1 MHRLLFFTCLFI
13 SAWAPAILQAQQLP
27 FQTINTAGQS
37 RSNGTILLE
46 DALGGFMAGIRATPT
61 FIYTEGFLQPDA
73 GTTSSIPFINNVTLS
88 SGNGIDNAGTTFIA
102 GSTLLEFTV
111 GEFASLTYVN
121 ANNMLTQGILQ
132 PYSSGSALPVS
143 GLEFYAKRTGKNQV
157 QLDWKT
163 VQEISNR
170 GFHIER
176 KKENE
181 SDFRTIGFVSTAAAG
196 GNSNQPLQY
205 RYPDNN
211 DFAGKT
217 YYRLKQEDI
226 DGRTLHSVIRWV
238 NGESNQASMQ
248 IWPVPSTGPVSVLVT
263 GIGKADQLH
272 VYDMNGRLVQQ
283 QSIQDNIPVQLKPLL
298 PGSYLLRLAGNKELS
313 GRAVIQ

>member
-1 MHRLLFFTCLFI
+1 MCKKIMVVAGLCITLT
-13 SAWAPAILQAQQLP
+13 AKAQQLVP
-27 FQTINTAGQS
+27 QTINSGGNHKAAGA
-37 RSNGTILLE
+37 IVLE
-46 DALGGFMAGIRATPT
+46 DALGGLLVSSISGSGFL
-61 FIYTEGFLQPDA
+61 YTQDFLQPDA

-157 QLDWKT
+157 QLNWKT

-313 GRAVIQ
+313 RRTVIQ

>member
-1 MHRLLFFTCLFI
+1 MCKKIMVVAGLCITLT
-13 SAWAPAILQAQQLP
+13 AKAQQLVP
-27 FQTINTAGQS
+27 QTINSGGNHKAAGA
-37 RSNGTILLE
+37 IVLE
-46 DALGGFMAGIRATPT
+46 DALGGLLVSSISGSGFL
-61 FIYTEGFLQPDA
+61 YTQDFLQPDA

-157 QLDWKT
+157 QLNWKT

-263 GIGKADQLH
+263 GIDNTDRLL
-272 VYDMNGRLVQQ
+272 VYDMSGRLVQQ
-283 QSIQDNIPVQLKPLL
+283 QPIQDQVPVQLRSLL
-298 PGSYLLRLAGNKELS
+298 PGTYLLRLARNKELS
-313 GRAVIQ
+313 GSAVIQ